1 MVESAAE
8 AAPTAG
14 TETDLAAFRLE
25 YVREGSGLVGSVPP
39 PATVMGALKSGAK
52 MLGGKRPQFFMDKIG
67 ERLAFERTG
76 VRFYEALILKH
87 AARAGE
93 SGAATEAKL
102 MAIRDEELRHFAVL
116 FQALETLGA
125 DPTVQTP
132 WADVAAVESSGLM
145 SVIMDPRTTFAQSLH
160 AVLIG
165 ELADN
170 AGWENLIEIA
180 EAENQPQMASAF
192 RECLHRE
199 QEHLGTVRH
208 WLDDLTL
215 GESRTGV
222 AARAEPH

>member
-1 MVESAAE
+1 
-8 AAPTAG
+8 
-14 TETDLAAFRLE
+14 
-25 YVREGSGLVGSVPP
+25 
-39 PATVMGALKSGAK
+39 
-52 MLGGKRPQFFMDKIG
+52 
-67 ERLAFERTG
+67 
-76 VRFYEALILKH
+76 
-87 AARAGE
+87 
-93 SGAATEAKL
+93 
-102 MAIRDEELRHFAVL
+102 
-116 FQALETLGA
+116 
-125 DPTVQTP
+125 
-132 WADVAAVESSGLM
+132 
-145 SVIMDPRTTFAQSLH
+145 MDPRTTFAQSLH